1 MHVVENNVNEFESQI
16 NSLKATIVEFEV
28 QSFESM
34 GKTNEHEIMA
44 SSFRVKNLEFGESM
58 AIA

>member
-1 MHVVENNVNEFESQI
+1 M
-16 NSLKATIVEFEV
+16 KAIIVELEV

-34 GKTNEHEIMA
+34 GQANEHEIMA
-44 SSFRVKNLEFGESM
+44 SSFRIKSLELGESM